1 MKELEDVDTVERQ
14 PVTFVCEVSQMDVD
28 GRWYR
33 DDCRIRPGDS
43 IKIRHQGKRSVILAV
58 DLILGELSL

>member
-14 PVTFVCEVSQMDVD
+14 PVTFVCEVSQRDVD

-58 DLILGELSL
+58 GLILGELAL